1 VRWLSRFVSVAVIV
15 VIVGA
20 VGLLIYSKVP
30 ETEIGEDFRLWV
42 KFRDASRLAPGSPI
56 VIAGVRV
63 GDVEALGIDGQH
75 ARIEIKLQRGL
86 AIPDDSFATRRS
98 DSLFGDSYIEIIPGE
113 STRLLPSGAQIPHVQ
128 EGGST
133 DTVLRSMARA
143 MPKIDNALVL
153 VHEFMVNGRKWVN
166 GPMIETARAA
176 DKWLSEGHIEG
187 PIQRADRAMAGVESG
202 ATAAAD
208 AVHAAVPDVARR
220 LKSFDEGI
228 TSARGRMKEV
238 KDGIKTAL
246 ADTRAGLDRADEQIE
261 QATEVMAAIN
271 EGKGDD
277 WKGTL
282 GTLVNDPEL
291 ANSLEDF
298 SASAAEG
305 AAGWNRFRSWIG
317 ARVEANVY
325 GRSFRVYATAELH
338 ARTDKFYLIEF
349 EKSAL
354 GGFPEDSLTEVTGSD
369 TYTRVQT
376 IEDKLR
382 FTAQFGKR
390 IGFLQLRAGLK
401 DSTPGVGADALFFG
415 NSDYRRL
422 RLSADLYGSFQP
434 GVPRLKVAGALAVF
448 RSLYILAGVDDALNE
463 PGYLPIRTGNTDVP
477 EHLSEVRYGRDYF
490 VGASLHFDDADLA
503 TLLRVYGAL
512 IVGLAL

>member
-1 VRWLSRFVSVAVIV
+1 MRWLSRLVSVAVIV
-15 VIVGA
+15 VLVGG
-20 VGLLIYSKVP
+20 VSLLIYSKVP
-30 ETEIGEDFRLWV
+30 ETEVGQDFKLWV

-63 GDVEALGIDGQH
+63 GDVYALGIDGQH
-75 ARIEIKLQRGL
+75 ARIEMKLRRGL

-113 STRLLPSGAQIPHVQ
+113 SQRMLPSGAQIPHVE

-143 MPKIDNALVL
+143 MPKIDNALQL
-153 VHEFMVNGRKWVN
+153 VHRFMVNGRKWVN
-166 GPMIETARAA
+166 GPMVETARAA
-176 DKWLSEGHIEG
+176 DKWLAEGHIEG
-187 PIQRADRAMAGVESG
+187 PLERADRAMAGVEAG

-208 AVHAAVPDVARR
+208 AVHAAVPDVAAR
-220 LKSFDEGI
+220 LDSFDKGV

-238 KDGIKTAL
+238 KDGIQTAL
-246 ADTRAGLDRADEQIE
+246 ADTRKGLDRADEQID
-261 QATEVMAAIN
+261 QAAEVMTAIN

-282 GTLVNDPEL
+282 GTLVNDPAL
-291 ANSLEDF
+291 AESLEDT

-305 AAGWNRFRSWIG
+305 TAGWNRFRSWVG
-317 ARVEANVY
+317 ARVEANIL
-325 GRSFRVYATAELH
+325 GQSFRVYATAEIH

-354 GGFPEDSLTEVTGSD
+354 GGFPDDSLYEVPGSN

-401 DSTPGVGADALFFG
+401 DSTPGIGADALFFG

-463 PGYLPIRTGNTDVP
+463 SGYLPIRTGNTEVP
-477 EHLSEVRYGRDYF
+477 DHLGEVRYGRDYF

-512 IVGLAL
+512 LVGLSL